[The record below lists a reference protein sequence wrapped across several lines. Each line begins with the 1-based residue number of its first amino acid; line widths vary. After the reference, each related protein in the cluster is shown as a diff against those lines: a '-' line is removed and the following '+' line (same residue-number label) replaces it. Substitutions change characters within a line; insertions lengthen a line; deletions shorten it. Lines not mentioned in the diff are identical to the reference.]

1 MRRLVVAAFL
11 AALSLAFLSG
21 GERAEAGV
29 MVQIDRGSQT
39 MAVTVDGISRYTWRV
54 STGRTGFGTP
64 SGVFHPRSMSARWF
78 SRKYYNSPMP
88 HSIFFYGGFAIHGTY
103 EIAQLGGPASHGCVR
118 LDPGNAAIL
127 FGLVEREGMGSTTI
141 EVR

>member
-29 MVQIDRGSQT
+29 LVQIDRGSQT

-54 STGRTGFGTP
+54 STGRAGFGTP

-78 SRKYYNSPMP
+78 SRKYYNAPMP
-88 HSIFFYGGFAIHGTY
+88 HAIFFYGGLAIHGSY
-103 EIAQLGGPASHGCVR
+103 DIAQLGGPASHGCVR
-118 LDPGNAAIL
+118 LHPSAAAVL
-127 FGLVEREGMGSTTI
+127 FGIVSREGMHNTTI
-141 EVR
+141 VVR

>member
-1 MRRLVVAAFL
+1 MHRLVVAAFL

-54 STGRTGFGTP
+54 STGRAGFGTP

-78 SRKYYNSPMP
+78 SRSYD
-88 HSIFFYGGFAIHGTY
+88 
-103 EIAQLGGPASHGCVR
+103 IAQLGGPASHGCVR
-118 LDPGNAAIL
+118 LHPSAAAVL
-127 FGLVEREGMGSTTI
+127 FGIVSRVGMHNTTI
-141 EVR
+141 VVR

>member
-21 GERAEAGV
+21 GERAEADV

-54 STGRTGFGTP
+54 STGRAGFGTP
-64 SGVFHPRSMSARWF
+64 SGVFPSAV
-78 SRKYYNSPMP
+78 
-88 HSIFFYGGFAIHGTY
+88 HVGALVL
-103 EIAQLGGPASHGCVR
+103 AQ
-118 LDPGNAAIL
+118 IL
-127 FGLVEREGMGSTTI
+127 
-141 EVR
+141 